1 MNYYKDFENL
11 ELPTYHVKKQKLT
24 KACFE
29 QPFANNRAYPYEETK
44 TMTYINKEKLIE
56 ILQDKIKYYSKLGS
70 AGKVEAYVDVLEEI
84 RYIDGIEL
92 GIDIVGDEIIDAQDK
107 AFDKFSKT
115 DMYKAILG
123 MSIAKTNEDLATN
136 NSLNKWLDED
146 IDE

>member
-11 ELPTYHVKKQKLT
+11 ELPTYHIKNKKLT

-44 TMTYINKEKLIE
+44 TMTYINKENLIE

-70 AGKVEAYVDVLEEI
+70 TGKVEAYVDVLEEI
-84 RYIDGIEL
+84 RYIDGIEF
-92 GIDIVGDEIIDAQDK
+92 GIDTVK
-107 AFDKFSKT
+107 P
-115 DMYKAILG
+115 ILG
-123 MSIAKTNEDLATN
+123 MSIAKVDEDLAAN
-136 NSLNKWLDED
+136 NNLNKWLEED

>member
-11 ELPTYHVKKQKLT
+11 ELPTYHINNKKLT

-70 AGKVEAYVDVLEEI
+70 ASKVEAYVDVLEEI
-84 RYIDGIEL
+84 RYIDGIEF
-92 GIDIVGDEIIDAQDK
+92 GIDTVK
-107 AFDKFSKT
+107 P
-115 DMYKAILG
+115 ILG
-123 MSIAKTNEDLATN
+123 MSIAKADEDLAAN
-136 NSLNKWLDED
+136 NNLNKWLEED